1 MFWRG
6 AVMSESLSARV
17 EKRNQILR
25 DKFIQDRANYETRI
39 EDFFEAVDALPEGLL
54 VNIELPEDREPQ
66 TIFSSLYKDVVDKKL
81 YEKQLNGWN
90 ALVASVEEVVDSY
103 KSAIEDEALSFLQR
117 TDKWVK

>member
-1 MFWRG
+1 
-6 AVMSESLSARV
+6 MSESLSARV

-103 KSAIEDEALSFLQR
+103 KSAIEDEALAFLQR